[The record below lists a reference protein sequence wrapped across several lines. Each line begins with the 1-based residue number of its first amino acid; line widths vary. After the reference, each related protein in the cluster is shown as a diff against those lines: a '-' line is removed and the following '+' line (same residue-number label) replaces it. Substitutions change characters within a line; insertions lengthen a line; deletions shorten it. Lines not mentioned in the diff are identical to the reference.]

1 MSKDVRT
8 KIKEACDT
16 LKISRAELSKRL
28 GLHPQTLYNLSCRN
42 EASTVVELAI
52 ELLAEN
58 HQLRDLNL
66 KILKIYGEQNE
77 RA

>member
-1 MSKDVRT
+1 MSDIKT
-8 KIKEACDT
+8 KIKEAC
-16 LKISRAELSKRL
+16 KILNISTAELSKLL
-28 GLHPQTLYNLSCRN
+28 GLHPQTLYNISSRN

-58 HQLRDLNL
+58 KQLRDLNL
-66 KILKIYGEQNE
+66 KILQIYGEQNE